1 MRGPTDTEAFLVSWA
16 GHATLRLM
24 AYTARVAGGLSFLA
38 APLPSEPPTTVP
50 AATHPAVA
58 STTAQSADSIAQLAV
73 HRPFDVGAARR
84 AGIPV
89 RVAAP
94 RGVLDTTPG
103 VAEFAVDV
111 VRAAGLGEV
120 ALVTEVVRAD
130 ESGAGGAADLAARH
144 GLATVHSDHLLA
156 ERLRTWPLAVRGP
169 EILLPT
175 EHGVLL
181 ATGYRDSHSAA
192 EHLVLRGP
200 ATDPAG
206 APAVQVHQQCPIGDV
221 FGALTCSC
229 RAELDAALAEMATSG
244 TGITVY
250 LRGTARRLL
259 HPEPRLDERRAHLVA
274 SMLQDLHVRRVQ
286 LRGNDEQTLA
296 ALRDRDIAC

>member
-1 MRGPTDTEAFLVSWA
+1 
-16 GHATLRLM
+16 M
-24 AYTARVAGGLSFLA
+24 ASMARVAGGQFFLA
-38 APLPSEPPTTVP
+38 APLTSEPPNTGP
-50 AATHPAVA
+50 AAHRAVP
-58 STTAQSADSIAQLAV
+58 STTAQRADFIAELAA
-73 HRPFDVGAARR
+73 HRIFDVGMARR

-89 RVAAP
+89 RTAAP
-94 RGVLDTTPG
+94 HGVLDATPG
-103 VAEFAVDV
+103 IAEFAVDV
-111 VRAAGLGEV
+111 VRAAGLGEL

-130 ESGAGGAADLAARH
+130 ESGAGSAGDLAALH
-144 GLATVHSDHLLA
+144 GLEMVSSDLLVA
-156 ERLRTWPLAVRGP
+156 ERLRTWPLAIRGP
-169 EILLPT
+169 EIVLPT
-175 EHGVLL
+175 EQGVLL
-181 ATGYRDSHSAA
+181 ATGYRDSHSGA

-206 APAVQVHQQCPIGDV
+206 APAVQVHQQCPTGDV

-229 RAELDAALAEMATSG
+229 RADLDTALAEMATSG

-250 LRGTARRLL
+250 LRGTAGRLR

-286 LRGNDEQTLA
+286 LRGNDEQQLA

>member
-1 MRGPTDTEAFLVSWA
+1 VSWA
-16 GHATLRLM
+16 GHATPRLM
-24 AYTARVAGGLSFLA
+24 AYMARVAGGLSFLA
-38 APLPSEPPTTVP
+38 APLPSEPPNTIP
-50 AATHPAVA
+50 AAHCAVA
-58 STTAQSADSIAQLAV
+58 STTAQRADSIAQLAV
-73 HRPFDVGAARR
+73 HRTFDVGVARR

-89 RVAAP
+89 RGAAP
-94 RGVLDTTPG
+94 KGVLDTTPS

-111 VRAAGLGEV
+111 VRAAGLSEV

-130 ESGAGGAADLAARH
+130 ESGAGSAADLGARH

-169 EILLPT
+169 EIVLPT
-175 EHGVLL
+175 EQGVLL
-181 ATGYRDSHSAA
+181 ATGYRDSHSDA

-200 ATDPAG
+200 ATDLAG
-206 APAVQVHQQCPIGDV
+206 APAVQVHQQCPTGDV

-229 RAELDAALAEMATSG
+229 RAELDTALAEMASSG

-274 SMLQDLHVRRVQ
+274 YMLQDLQVRRVQ
-286 LRGNDEQTLA
+286 LRGDDEQQRA